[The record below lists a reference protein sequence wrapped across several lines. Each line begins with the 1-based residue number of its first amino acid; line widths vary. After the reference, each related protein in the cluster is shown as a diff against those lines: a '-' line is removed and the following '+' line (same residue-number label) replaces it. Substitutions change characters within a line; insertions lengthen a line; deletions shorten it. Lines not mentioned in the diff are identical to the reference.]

1 MVINYALRIYKKNS
15 MKVLENIAADLEQRI
30 ADASIGNT
38 NRPTILFC
46 GCDPRLKKDMHKRA
60 KRIGFNPSYSI
71 KHPTIKVELQN
82 LGNRRIETDMFKT
95 ITMDYENFEF
105 ICRYLER

>member
-1 MVINYALRIYKKNS
+1 

-38 NRPTILFC
+38 SRPTILLC

-71 KHPTIKVELQN
+71 KHPNIKVELQN

-95 ITMDYENFEF
+95 ITIDYENFEF
-105 ICRYLER
+105 ICRYLES

>member
-1 MVINYALRIYKKNS
+1 MLQLLILLDQPFCFVAVIL
-15 MKVLENIAADLEQRI
+15 D
-30 ADASIGNT
+30 
-38 NRPTILFC
+38 
-46 GCDPRLKKDMHKRA
+46 LKKDMHKRA
-60 KRIGFNPSYSI
+60 KRIGFTPSYSI

-105 ICRYLER
+105 ICRYLES

>member
-1 MVINYALRIYKKNS
+1 
-15 MKVLENIAADLEQRI
+15 MKVLKNIAADLEQKI

-38 NRPTILFC
+38 SRPTIIFC

-60 KRIGFNPSYSI
+60 KRIGFTPSYSI

-82 LGNRRIETDMFKT
+82 QGNRKIYTDMFKT
-95 ITMDYENFEF
+95 ITLDYENFEF
-105 ICRYLER
+105 ICRYLES

>member
-1 MVINYALRIYKKNS
+1 
-15 MKVLENIAADLEQRI
+15 MKVLENIASDLEQRI

-60 KRIGFNPSYSI
+60 KRVGFSPSYSI

-82 LGNRRIETDMFKT
+82 LCNRIIDTDMFKT

-105 ICRYLER
+105 ICRYLES

>member
-1 MVINYALRIYKKNS
+1 MAKSGIKQS
-15 MKVLENIAADLEQRI
+15 F
-30 ADASIGNT
+30 SIRNFQL
-38 NRPTILFC
+38 NQNKIRP
-46 GCDPRLKKDMHKRA
+46 DPRLKKDMHKRA
-60 KRIGFNPSYSI
+60 KRIGFTPSYSI

-105 ICRYLER
+105 ICRYLES

>member
-1 MVINYALRIYKKNS
+1 
-15 MKVLENIAADLEQRI
+15 MKVLQNIAANLEQRI

-38 NRPTILFC
+38 SSPTILFC

-60 KRIGFNPSYSI
+60 KRIGFTSSYSI

-82 LGNRRIETDMFKT
+82 SSNRRIEADMFKT

-105 ICRYLER
+105 ICRYFES

>member
-1 MVINYALRIYKKNS
+1 
-15 MKVLENIAADLEQRI
+15 MKVLENIASDLEQRI

-82 LGNRRIETDMFKT
+82 LGNRRIETDMLKT

-105 ICRYLER
+105 ICRYYEG